1 MEYLSKPTPVYVVEV
16 AVEVTEATD
25 RAEKVCEDGFTTA
38 VVEDCV
44 ELDKDC
50 EVEVLK
56 DFCSKDVEVLVE
68 ALNEELTKFV
78 EVELEEVDCVV
89 LVVCVED
96 VVVDCLE
103 LPDNELLVEVLI
115 EAILLADCEVLSEA
129 IVLADCDVLTF
140 KDWLKLLDAD
150 MDLLILSDVERLM
163 L

>member
-1 MEYLSKPTPVYVVEV
+1 M
-16 AVEVTEATD
+16 
-25 RAEKVCEDGFTTA
+25 
-38 VVEDCV
+38 
-44 ELDKDC
+44 
-50 EVEVLK
+50 
-56 DFCSKDVEVLVE
+56 
-68 ALNEELTKFV
+68 
-78 EVELEEVDCVV
+78 

-129 IVLADCDVLTF
+129 IVLDDCDVLTF

>member
-25 RAEKVCEDGFTTA
+25 RAEKVCEDGFTTE

-78 EVELEEVDCVV
+78 EVELEEVD
-89 LVVCVED
+89 
-96 VVVDCLE
+96 
-103 LPDNELLVEVLI
+103 
-115 EAILLADCEVLSEA
+115 
-129 IVLADCDVLTF
+129 
-140 KDWLKLLDAD
+140 
-150 MDLLILSDVERLM
+150 
-163 L
+163 